1 MHPRL
6 EPWVKVDLNKML
18 VARIIFLVRHT
29 QWISNLVPV
38 RNKNGDMR
46 LCVDLINL
54 NKASEKDNY
63 SMPPME

>member
-1 MHPRL
+1 MRPIL

-18 VARIIFLVRHT
+18 VARIIFPVRHT
-29 QWISNLVPV
+29 QWISNLVLV
-38 RNKNGDMR
+38 RKKNRDMR

-63 SMPPME
+63 PMPPME

>member
-18 VARIIFLVRHT
+18 VARIVFLVRHT

-38 RNKNGDMR
+38 RKKNGDMR
-46 LCVDLINL
+46 LCVDLRNL
-54 NKASEKDNY
+54 NKASEKYNY